1 MSVRASMIRYGC
13 SCFFLSWKRLFFSF
27 MLLKLSARV
36 RSHAAVEERERKT
49 REHNEALYQ
58 EVERCRFIK
67 RTLTEIHG
75 VLSSTSGT
83 EYSSNREL
91 SGGSSQQYTGT
102 EDIGDLSKIIAQELQ
117 EKKEAIG
124 RIRGLENR
132 VNDMSTELVG

>member
-1 MSVRASMIRYGC
+1 
-13 SCFFLSWKRLFFSF
+13 

-117 EKKEAIG
+117 GKKEAIG